1 MRETLSPE
9 HFWPPRNFGA
19 LDAELAA
26 FHSARFV
33 MLPAP
38 YDATT
43 TWRGGTREG
52 PAAIIDASMNMEL
65 FDRELE
71 REIADIGIH
80 TSDEIEPDARGP
92 EFMAARVRAVVAEV
106 LEARKIPILL
116 GGEHSLTL
124 GAVQAVAR
132 SCEGNLTVLQL
143 DAHTDLRREY
153 GGSAFS
159 HGSVARRMSEIE
171 NVRIVQAGLR
181 STSRG
186 EWEDVPQNVTQF
198 WAEEMVPRLE
208 DRRERAQVLAE
219 IEASLGQ
226 NLYITFDVDACDPS
240 WMPDTGTPEPGGLS
254 FYAVRDI
261 LKMACAKRQV
271 LGADCVE
278 LIGGHPASAFAVAR
292 LLYKMMGYISEAK

>member
-19 LDAELAA
+19 VDAEMAS
-26 FHSARFV
+26 FQGARFV
-33 MLPAP
+33 VLPAP

-65 FDRELE
+65 FDRELQ
-71 REIADIGIH
+71 REIAQCGIF

-92 EFMAARVRAVVAEV
+92 EQMSQRIRAVVSQV
-106 LEARKIPILL
+106 LQAGKIPVML

-124 GAVQAVAR
+124 GAVQAVAQG
-132 SCEGNLTVLQL
+132 CEGNLTVLQL
-143 DAHTDLRREY
+143 DAHTDLRHEY
-153 GGSAFS
+153 GGSPFG

-171 NVRIVQAGLR
+171 NVRIVQVGLR
-181 STSRG
+181 STSRD
-186 EWEDVPQNVTQF
+186 EWEDVPSNVTQF

-219 IEASLGQ
+219 ISQALGE
-226 NLYITFDVDACDPS
+226 NLYISFDVDACDPS

-254 FYAVRDI
+254 FYMVRDI
-261 LKMACAKRQV
+261 LKMACANRQV

-278 LIGGHPASAFAVAR
+278 LIGGHAASAFAVAR
-292 LLYKMMGYISEAK
+292 LLYKMMGYIGEQE